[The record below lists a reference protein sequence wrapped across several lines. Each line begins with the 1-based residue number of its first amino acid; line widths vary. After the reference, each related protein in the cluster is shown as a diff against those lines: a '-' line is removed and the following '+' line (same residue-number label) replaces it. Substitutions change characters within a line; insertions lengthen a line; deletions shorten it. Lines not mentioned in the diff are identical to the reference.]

1 MHFLYFYLWVSEKS
15 LTFAAVNDFPMKRI
29 FSFVTLSVL
38 LVCPVERLLAWGQ
51 EGHRIIAQVAYDNMN
66 CRARKQVDKIL
77 GKHGMIYVANWP
89 DEIKSDTIYPT
100 SFDWHFQD
108 LNGGMSDSAV
118 VAALT
123 DYPKEGGNLFRAVDS
138 LTNVLRQD
146 KRNRDALAFIIHF
159 MGDRFCPMHTG
170 HIDDLGGN
178 RIKVKWFGKNTNLHA
193 IWDSQMIDAR
203 GYTYSEYAQYL
214 QDKLGYQKK
223 AIQQM
228 TPAELL
234 LHNYHLTEAIY
245 AYHTEWD
252 GNPYHYVYHFADDME
267 WQLYAS
273 GIRLAQLLNELYK

>member
-1 MHFLYFYLWVSEKS
+1 
-15 LTFAAVNDFPMKRI
+15 MKRT
-29 FSFVTLSVL
+29 FTLCTLFIL
-38 LVCPVERLLAWGQ
+38 LGFPVQHLLAWGQ

-66 CRARKQVDKIL
+66 RRARKQVDKIL

-118 VAALT
+118 VATLT
-123 DYPKEGGNLFRAVDS
+123 DYPTEGGNLFRVMDS
-138 LTNVLRQD
+138 LTYVLRHD
-146 KRNRDALAFIIHF
+146 KSDRDALAFIIHF

-178 RIKVKWFGKNTNLHA
+178 RVKVKWFGQKTNLHA
-193 IWDSQMIDAR
+193 IWDSKIIDAR
-203 GYTYSEYAQYL
+203 GYTYTEYAQYL

-223 AIQQM
+223 AILQM
-228 TPAELL
+228 SDADIL
-234 LHNYHLTEAIY
+234 LHNYHLTDAIY
-245 AYHTEWD
+245 TYQTTWN
-252 GNPYHYVYHFADDME
+252 GNAYHYVYHFAGDME